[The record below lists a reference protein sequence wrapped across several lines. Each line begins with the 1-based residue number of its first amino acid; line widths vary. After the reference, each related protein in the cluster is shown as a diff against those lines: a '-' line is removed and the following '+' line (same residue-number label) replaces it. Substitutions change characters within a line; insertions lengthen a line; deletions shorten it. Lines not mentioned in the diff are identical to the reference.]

1 MDLRQL
7 EMFRAVAEN
16 SSFTV
21 AGQRLYVAQ
30 SAISRKIRL
39 LEEELGEKL
48 FKRVNKRI
56 FLTPGG
62 EVILRYTL
70 RIFQEL
76 RNAALE
82 VSDLAQMKQGTLRI
96 GSGMT
101 ACMYLLPPVIEEF
114 QTRFPQINIQVVTG
128 TAETLIPQIRNGQ
141 IDLGVLTLPVVSP
154 DLDVTPFA
162 KEEMVLVVSPRNRKL
177 AKRRTMRAAELGAYP
192 MIAFS
197 RGTSTRLLVDQ
208 YFERIDIS
216 PSISMESES
225 VATIKP
231 LVRIN
236 LGVSLLPLRSVMAEA
251 RRGELHYVR
260 IRDERIVRDIGLVCH
275 KGDYRSKALSELIGL
290 FRKTASVRTR
300 AVPH

>member
-48 FKRVNKRI
+48 FKRVNKRV
-56 FLTPGG
+56 FLTPAG
-62 EVILRYTL
+62 EVMLRYSI
-70 RIFQEL
+70 RVFQEL

-82 VSDLAQMKQGTLRI
+82 VSDLSQMRKGALRI

-114 QTRFPQINIQVVTG
+114 QSRFPQINIRVVTG
-128 TAETLIPQIRNGQ
+128 TAETLIPQIRDGN

-154 DLDVTPFA
+154 DLEVTHFA
-162 KEEMVLVVSPRNRKL
+162 QEEMVLVASPRNRKL
-177 AKRRTMRAAELGAYP
+177 AKRRSMRAAELAEHP

-197 RGTSTRLLVDQ
+197 GGTATRRLMDQ
-208 YFERIDIS
+208 YFERFDIS
-216 PSISMESES
+216 PAIVMESES

-236 LGVSLLPLRSVMAEA
+236 LGVSLLPLRSVIAEA
-251 RRGELHYVR
+251 RRGELHYIR
-260 IRDERIVRDIGLVCH
+260 IRDERIVRDIGLVCQ
-275 KGDYRSKALSELIGL
+275 KGHYKSRALSELIGL
-290 FRKTASVRTR
+290 FQKSALARSRTGE
-300 AVPH
+300 